1 MFGIYGESLFQC
13 GLIVLAAAVVIGLV
27 FLLVNLILGKNLRKK
42 LVQEYG
48 ERKSK

>member
-1 MFGIYGESLFQC
+1 MEVSYVWNLWRKP
-13 GLIVLAAAVVIGLV
+13 VGLV